1 MHGRHEVVADGRKVS
16 PLATGNQWE
25 TPMASYHF
33 SVQVVKRSAGRSVI
47 AMAAYRAGE
56 RLHNVRRNVTE
67 DYSHRRGV
75 VHREIMAPDGSAS
88 WLTDRE
94 TLWNAVEAGEK
105 RVDAQLARELNVAL
119 PHELTPDQRLE
130 LIRGFIAEQ
139 FVSRG
144 MVADLAIHEPVIEKG
159 DNPLNHHAHVLLTLR
174 QATPE
179 GLRAVKTR
187 EWNSDSMLAQWRA
200 AWADHQNRS
209 LVRHGH
215 EITVDHRSLAAQLA
229 EARDRG
235 DRKLAFLLDRK
246 PEIHVGPLARQAAS
260 RGGRIPSKDR
270 LVGPKRHRQPG
281 APPSQRL
288 RVYTHHDR
296 GNRLDWVRTIVRRNA
311 ERSLAPLHLI

>member
-1 MHGRHEVVADGRKVS
+1 
-16 PLATGNQWE
+16 
-25 TPMASYHF
+25 MASYYF

-56 RLHNVRRNVTE
+56 RLHNVRRDVTE

-159 DNPLNHHAHVLLTLR
+159 DNPLNHRARSPYPPTGDARGVAGGEDARVEFRQHA
-174 QATPE
+174 
-179 GLRAVKTR
+179 
-187 EWNSDSMLAQWRA
+187 
-200 AWADHQNRS
+200 
-209 LVRHGH
+209 
-215 EITVDHRSLAAQLA
+215 
-229 EARDRG
+229 
-235 DRKLAFLLDRK
+235 
-246 PEIHVGPLARQAAS
+246 
-260 RGGRIPSKDR
+260 
-270 LVGPKRHRQPG
+270 G
-281 APPSQRL
+281 AM
-288 RVYTHHDR
+288 
-296 GNRLDWVRTIVRRNA
+296 VRRMGRSA
-311 ERSLAPLHLI
+311 EPESGPAWT